1 MNAQTKNTQA
11 ERTPEAA
18 LQVLKD
24 GNRRFAT
31 NSVHVKNWDEQAA
44 AVSEGKHP
52 IATILHC
59 IDSRVSAELL
69 FDQGIGDIFSIRI
82 AGNFMNEDIL
92 GSMEFACKL
101 AGTPLLV
108 VLGHTDCLAV
118 KGACD
123 HIRMGNLSGLIEK
136 IETAVASVLEP
147 TDESD
152 RTSKNQDFVNNV
164 SRNNVDMTLENIR
177 SQSTI
182 LKEMEEKGEIDIVGA
197 MYDVVSREVS
207 FYKSIG

>member
-1 MNAQTKNTQA
+1 MNTQTNNTQA
-11 ERTPEAA
+11 AMTPEAA

-44 AVSEGKHP
+44 ATSEGQYP

-59 IDSRVSAELL
+59 IDSRVPAELL
-69 FDQGIGDIFSIRI
+69 FDLGIGDIFGIRI
-82 AGNFMNEDIL
+82 AGNFINEDIL
-92 GSMEFACKL
+92 GSMEFGCKL
-101 AGTPLLV
+101 AGTPILV

-136 IETAVASVLEP
+136 IAPAVTAVREP
-147 TDESD
+147 KDKSD

-164 SRNNVDMTLENIR
+164 SRKNVDLTLANIR

-207 FYKSIG
+207 FFRV